1 MGKCKK
7 AVRLIDWFHF
17 TSFFL
22 PFLDFLSQ
30 CREIELIGSIYVQ
43 FNNNSLHIEDQH
55 FKKLI
60 EKIIYK
66 AEFNACYEKTSYK

>member
-1 MGKCKK
+1 MGKYKK
-7 AVRLIDWFHF
+7 AVRFHE
-17 TSFFL
+17 FFL
-22 PFLDFLSQ
+22 PFLALF
-30 CREIELIGSIYVQ
+30 REIELIGSIYVQ